1 MIGFEAAQGPAR
13 GGRLGDPVAAAHA
26 FKLALAYDLHRHTDL
41 PVVRPLCRAEGEGKE
56 LHK

>member
-1 MIGFEAAQGPAR
+1 MVGFEAAQSPAR

-41 PVVRPLCRAEGEGKE
+41 PLVRPLCRAEGEGK
-56 LHK
+56 